1 MTVQAS
7 IGDSVLTQWQLVLE
21 KPLLARDVIPELSSD
36 PGQEEQPEAAPEPET
51 ADRSAL
57 LLAVPVCVVL
67 MLLAMVRIRKIRQ
80 RRLRRS
86 RLQARIRH
94 MKRQIGNS

>member
-1 MTVQAS
+1 
-7 IGDSVLTQWQLVLE
+7 
-21 KPLLARDVIPELSSD
+21 
-36 PGQEEQPEAAPEPET
+36 
-51 ADRSAL
+51 
-57 LLAVPVCVVL
+57 
-67 MLLAMVRIRKIRQ
+67 MVRIRKIRQ